1 MILLNLD
8 GVTRRYGANDVLTG
22 VSWSIQRGSVSGLV
36 GPNGAGKSTLLRILA
51 GQDAPDAGSIYRLP
65 GQDVAMLAQE
75 PELDSTRTVLV
86 EALTA
91 APALRALEQELRA
104 LEEQMGEPAVYEDSR
119 RLQRAIEAHALALER
134 FAAAGGPAFEGRVRS
149 TLRSLGF
156 SDAELELPVAV
167 LSGGQKKLLGL
178 AKVLVEQP
186 DLLLL
191 DEPDNHLDLDAKHA
205 LEATIVSYPGTV
217 VLISHDRYLLDVVAD
232 EIVELDH
239 GVATAYVG
247 GYSEYVAE
255 RAARRAQAERA
266 WQLEEREVR
275 RLDAAMRRLVSWSSG
290 GQNEKM
296 IRRARNIERRIERM
310 PRTDRPL
317 ADRRG
322 MGLAFQAE
330 RGGDRV
336 LRIRQLEKSFGP
348 EPLFLGLDLTIWRG
362 ERVGLVGPNGAGK
375 SVLLKII
382 RGELAP
388 DGGDVTVGPTIQVGY
403 YAQEHQTL
411 APQRTPLEEVR
422 RLRPMTEG
430 AAHAF
435 LGRFLFDQAMAR
447 RPIHQLSGG
456 EKSRL
461 QVARLMLEAP
471 NFLLLDEPTNHFDV
485 QSAEV
490 LEEAL
495 AEYSGTVLMVSHDRY
510 FLDAVAT
517 RVVELD
523 DGALVD
529 YPDCNYTGYV
539 AEKAARER
547 RAVANMGGGRRP

>member
-8 GVTRRYGANDVLTG
+8 GITRHYGANDVLTG
-22 VSWSIQRGSVSGLV
+22 VSWAIERGSVTGLV
-36 GPNGAGKSTLLRILA
+36 GPNGAGKSTLMRILS
-51 GQDAPDAGSIYRLP
+51 GEDAPDGGSIYRLP
-65 GQDVAMLAQE
+65 GQRVARLSQE
-75 PELDSTRTVLV
+75 PELDPGRTVLE

-91 APALRALEQELRA
+91 APALRALEAELRA
-104 LEEQMGEPAVYEDSR
+104 LEERMGEPAVYEDPR
-119 RLQRAIEAHALALER
+119 RLQNAIEAHARVMERFTAAGGLALE
-134 FAAAGGPAFEGRVRS
+134 GRLRG

-156 SDAELELPVAV
+156 TEADFELPVAV

-205 LEATIVSYPGTV
+205 LEATLVGYPGTV

-232 EIVELDH
+232 GIVELDH
-239 GVATAYVG
+239 GVATAYIG

-266 WQLEEREVR
+266 WTQEEREVK

-296 IRRARNIERRIERM
+296 IKRARNIERRIERM
-310 PRTDRPL
+310 PRTERP
-317 ADRRG
+317 ASERRG

-336 LRIRQLEKSFGP
+336 LRVTGLEKSFGDKL
-348 EPLFLGLDLTIWRG
+348 LFLGLDLTVWRG

-375 SVLLKII
+375 SVLLKMI
-382 RGELAP
+382 RGEIAA
-388 DGGDVTVGPTIQVGY
+388 DAGAVTLGPTITVGY

-411 APQRTPLEEVR
+411 DLERTPLEEVR

-447 RPIHQLSGG
+447 RQIRDLSGG

-471 NFLLLDEPTNHFDV
+471 NFLLLDEPTNHFDI

-490 LEEAL
+490 LEAAL
-495 AEYSGTVLMVSHDRY
+495 ADYSGTVLMVSHDRY

-517 RVVELD
+517 RIVELE

-539 AEKAARER
+539 AEQAQRER
-547 RAVANMGGGRRP
+547 RRFAAVAKIR